1 MELWHFVINTTIDKI
16 ILYFV
21 NAHSHEDKVS
31 NETSNDELWR
41 DVGPHRCSKRQSF
54 EVCRAIAMVRHVIV
68 SIRLVTNFIVFYFQ
82 QNPLETIREIT
93 NFIKVD
99 ADDDLLQKIVSQS
112 SFEKMKKEKRAGE
125 RERHKAIFPE
135 GYTMYR
141 KGRYL
146 LYLFMQSN

>member
-1 MELWHFVINTTIDKI
+1 
-16 ILYFV
+16 
-21 NAHSHEDKVS
+21 
-31 NETSNDELWR
+31 
-41 DVGPHRCSKRQSF
+41 
-54 EVCRAIAMVRHVIV
+54 MVRHVIV

-146 LYLFMQSN
+146 SYLFMQSN